1 MDMHDISQEA
11 NQILTSW
18 RNALKTEA
26 QREQF
31 DWASDATR
39 DHILA
44 DWEDIEEEIQKE
56 GLTPWLLSD
65 LEFRLTDMLQD
76 MVDDQFEGFLPQ
88 GYPPEAYIEHEKH
101 LKKCKADGRAAI
113 AAYKIIAAQSQGATH
128 EE

>member
-11 NQILTSW
+11 NQILTGW

-31 DWASDATR
+31 DWAADATR

-56 GLTPWLLSD
+56 GLAPWLLGD
-65 LEFRLTDMLQD
+65 LEYRLTDMLQD
-76 MVDDQFEGFLPQ
+76 MIDDEHQGFLA
-88 GYPPEAYIEHEKH
+88 GGLAPEVYTKHEEH

-128 EE
+128 AE